1 MDLIN
6 LNNDF
11 NNKFLV
17 GGNILNIY
25 YFLHIKETKKL
36 YIITKENNKTY
47 KVKKNELFN
56 FINENIFLNYDN
68 DFIFNSLEDIEY
80 YKNIKLLKNE
90 INIKIRNLNQ

>member
-25 YFLHIKETKKL
+25 YILHIKETKKL

-68 DFIFNSLEDIEY
+68 DFIFNSLEDIEH
-80 YKNIKLLKNE
+80 YKNIKL
-90 INIKIRNLNQ
+90 